1 MLTAANLEA
10 HDFRLDYAKELLAAM
25 EHRRGKAALVEENN
39 ELRAKVAELTNL
51 KELRERMSLRQNLI
65 RVEENNA
72 FQAKIDELIKENNKL
87 QASHAKLAS
96 WVSLDSYRLRQL
108 DLSIGR
114 QGKEACPSEVWR
126 DNFNLQNYAR
136 ETLKLAEEF
145 LSKFHVRQAR
155 QESEQKR
162 QRVSQ

>member
-1 MLTAANLEA
+1 MLTEANLEA

-51 KELRERMSLRQNLI
+51 KDRQNLI

>member
-51 KELRERMSLRQNLI
+51 KDRHNLI

-145 LSKFHVRQAR
+145 LSKFHVQQAR
-155 QESEQKR
+155 QEPEQKR
-162 QRVSQ
+162 QRVSE